1 MKIKFARSQKI
12 RVMQGNVGVY
22 TTYGKVLRGQ
32 FADTGSYNATI
43 AAPAEIQRIQEAGDP
58 CVGLV
63 GTFAGRQVQVDL
75 IK

>member
-32 FADTGSYNATI
+32 FADTGSFNATI
-43 AAPAEIQRIQEAGDP
+43 AALAEIQRLQQGGDP
-58 CVGLV
+58 CVGIA
-63 GTFAGRQVQVDL
+63 GTFANRQVQVDL